1 MSNRIFKLTEN
12 QILDLVQKVI
22 TEQTAND
29 KPITISGSFG
39 QAGNKFSAL
48 GQFVNKII
56 DTVNVELQG
65 ETPYIIRRVKKGSAT
80 GVISS
85 HTKTGEE
92 KSITIN
98 LIPSTEQKRYYFFT
112 CSAAIYSEATDFN
125 YLVSELRVN
134 AAKKS
139 RLFMSETVY
148 YLGLDTLDLSDFD
161 NLNPQQPDKK
171 YKLLLIYFAGTT
183 AQGLSGDNTAPEVS
197 AATTA
202 TEPAKTEPVKTETKK
217 VTRNISGSFTSTD
230 GDSAH
235 NFKVMETKLD
245 NLLVEMY
252 NSGINPKITAIDAK
266 ITVEGEQSKTF
277 TTKYSATVSNSPD
290 GKAWMGFTS
299 RGSFGSDYIKRADGQ
314 IDGSENKDGRSL
326 EEKLKSI
333 GAGDIELIKTY
344 LDSKVPVKQMF
355 YQFTK
360 PEKYPA
366 K

>member
-183 AQGLSGDNTAPEVS
+183 AQGISGDKTTPEVS
-197 AATTA
+197 ATTTA
-202 TEPAKTEPVKTETKK
+202 TEPVKNEPVKTETKK
-217 VTRNISGSFTSTD
+217 VTKNISGSFTSND

-235 NFKVMETKLD
+235 NFKEMETKLGQV
-245 NLLVEMY
+245 LVEMY

-266 ITVEGEQSKTF
+266 ISKSGSQF
-277 TTKYSATVSNSPD
+277 TTTYNATVSNSTD

-299 RGSFGSDYIKRADGQ
+299 RGSFGTDYIKRADGQ
-314 IDGSENKDGRSL
+314 ISGSENADKRSL
-326 EEKLKSI
+326 EEKLKTI
-333 GAGDIELIKTY
+333 GAGEIEIIKTY
-344 LDSKVPVKQMF
+344 EDSTVPVKQYF
-355 YQFTK
+355 VQFTK